1 MHVELF
7 LQFAATLFATAIA
20 TIFFG
25 ITRFA
30 FATATIFATSFATS

>member
-20 TIFFG
+20 TIFAT
-25 ITRFA
+25 TRFA